1 MTTPPCARLALLVL
15 LSMLGGGPL
24 GCLGPADGEGARGS
38 DPLPRGG
45 ADETIP
51 TPGECNLGSLRVGLV
66 RPDPAEQTALC
77 VTPLEAYLGA
87 LLGARVEVVLY
98 EDYDTLVSD
107 VVGGDLD
114 VAQLPPLAFVL
125 ARERDPALVLLA
137 TQVSQGDVR
146 YSGYLVV
153 RRDSE
158 ARSLRDLASKRL
170 AITSYSSA
178 SGFLFALARLIQ
190 EEIDV
195 KRLLA
200 RAVLTGSHL
209 KAIEAVVDGRADA
222 AATYRGGLE
231 AARDAGIDTH
241 ELRVLGITSPI
252 PQEALVAHSHLPIRH
267 VACLR
272 RAFLVTNKATAQG
285 RTALARFP
293 EFDGWTATNED
304 FYAIVREQL
313 RLVRG
318 AAPEVAP

>member
-1 MTTPPCARLALLVL
+1 MTTRCSSTLALLVL
-15 LSMLGGGPL
+15 LSMLGAFPA
-24 GCLGPADGEGARGS
+24 GCVGPADDAGTASGA
-38 DPLPRGG
+38 PLPRGG

-66 RPDPAEQTALC
+66 SPGPVDQQALC
-77 VTPLEAYLGA
+77 MAPLEAYLGA

-98 EDYDTLVSD
+98 EDYDALVSD
-107 VVGGDLD
+107 VVRGDLD

-137 TQVSQGDVR
+137 TQVSLGDVR
-146 YSGYLVV
+146 YSGYVVV

-158 ARSLRDLASKRL
+158 ARTLRDLASKRL

-195 KRLLA
+195 KRLLT
-200 RAVLTGSHL
+200 RAVLAGSHL

-231 AARDAGIDTH
+231 AARDAGIDTRA
-241 ELRVLGITSPI
+241 LRVLGITSPI
-252 PQEALVAHSHLPIRH
+252 PQEALVAHSHLPSRH

-272 RAFLVTNKATAQG
+272 RAFLVTNKATAPG
-285 RTALARFP
+285 RGALARFP
-293 EFDGWTATNED
+293 KFDGWTATNED

-313 RLVRG
+313 RIVRA